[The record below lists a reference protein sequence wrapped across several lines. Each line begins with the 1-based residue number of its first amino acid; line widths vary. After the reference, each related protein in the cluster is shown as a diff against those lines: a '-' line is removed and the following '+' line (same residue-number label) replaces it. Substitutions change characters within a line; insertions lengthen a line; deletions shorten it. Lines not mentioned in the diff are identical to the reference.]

1 MQAKPAKPT
10 AMETWEKRSVE
21 SGSSFSHVLI
31 PSSLPITFKYTEPE
45 QSENTKTCLS
55 CHLFQV
61 TDYS

>member
-21 SGSSFSHVLI
+21 SGSSFSHIII
-31 PSSLPITFKYTEPE
+31 PSSLPITFKYTESE
-45 QSENTKTCLS
+45 QKNTKTCLS